1 MKFPEKIDKL
11 LEDNGIKNL
20 RKLAEEIEI
29 PYTTLWD
36 YYSNQIRLDKANLT
50 YMKKI
55 AKRLGCT
62 LDYLSYDEIENPTEL
77 HKVDIPK
84 NPTDNKRELLF
95 NKIGDLPEEK
105 QQIILSVTE
114 NLINEIDK
122 ELDKQ

>member
-20 RKLAEEIEI
+20 RKLAEEINI

-62 LDYLSYDEIENPTEL
+62 LDYLSYDEIEDVMGVATNDNKTEL
-77 HKVDIPK
+77 DILYSKAKDKLNDTEYDMVKHSMQRAIERYEQEK
-84 NPTDNKRELLF
+84 NKN
-95 NKIGDLPEEK
+95 G
-105 QQIILSVTE
+105 
-114 NLINEIDK
+114 
-122 ELDKQ
+122 